1 MSINVYIPPEMREIL
16 HGRDDAKI
24 KIKIGDYITDDFL
37 RKYTKFKDFAE
48 FIEYSPY
55 TDDELTAD
63 LKLFESDKMNRY
75 IELTT
80 QFKNFSK
87 MVGCAFRDKLE
98 NHYKRKENKYE

>member
-1 MSINVYIPPEMREIL
+1 MSINVYIPPEMLEIL

-37 RKYTKFKDFAE
+37 RKYTNFKDFAE

-55 TDDELTAD
+55 TDEELTANSN
-63 LKLFESDKMNRY
+63 LFESDKMNRY

-87 MVGCAFRDKLE
+87 MVGCAFREKLKQYFE
-98 NHYKRKENKYE
+98 RKNN

>member
-1 MSINVYIPPEMREIL
+1 MPINVYIPPEMSEIL

-37 RKYTKFKDFAE
+37 RKYTNFKDFAE

-80 QFKNFSK
+80 QFKDYASMIGFA
-87 MVGCAFRDKLE
+87 VREKLKQYFE
-98 NHYKRKENKYE
+98 RKNN